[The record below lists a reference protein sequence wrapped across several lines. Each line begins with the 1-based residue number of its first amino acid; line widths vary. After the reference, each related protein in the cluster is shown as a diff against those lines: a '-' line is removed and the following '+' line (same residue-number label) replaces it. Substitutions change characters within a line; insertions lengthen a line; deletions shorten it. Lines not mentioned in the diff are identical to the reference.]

1 MSVPKIDLARTGWM
15 LLALWLGALLVF
27 RAAPGVDLFV
37 TGLFYNGH
45 GGFSVITNPLWEW
58 LRQRIWDVAIVVFL
72 ASLICWP
79 LALWK
84 GRVAWLGARAWGFVL
99 GLFFFGPIVIVNGL
113 LKANSGRA
121 RPADVDLFGGAHH
134 FSIAGDFTDQCAR
147 NCSFVSGEVSAAV
160 ALSVVIWLGADAIR
174 DRLPRW
180 GLIYIRAVAVFVSL
194 FIALQRIGTGRHFLS
209 DAFFAGMVSLSVAWV
224 LWGLIY
230 GGWLAPLAA
239 RLRLGRRS

>member
-1 MSVPKIDLARTGWM
+1 MSVPKIDLTRSGWV
-15 LLALWLGALLVF
+15 LLALWLGALVLF
-27 RAAPGVDLFV
+27 RTAPGVDLFV
-37 TGLFYNGH
+37 TGQFYSADT
-45 GGFSVITNPLWEW
+45 GFSVLTNPLWEW
-58 LRQRIWDVAIVVFL
+58 LRQRIWDLAILVFL

-84 GRVAWLGARAWGFVL
+84 GRVARLGARAWGFVL

-113 LKANSGRA
+113 LKSNSGRA
-121 RPADVDLFGGAHH
+121 RPADVDLFGGTHH

-160 ALSVVIWLGADAIR
+160 ALSLVIWLGGEALR

-180 GLIYIRAVAVFVSL
+180 GLLYIRATAVFISA
-194 FIALQRIGTGRHFLS
+194 FITLQRVGTGRHFLS
-209 DAFFAGMVSLSVAWV
+209 DAFFAGMVSLSVAWL